1 MNRIDQHLARLF
13 RAAARA
19 PRRALAEPG
28 FAAQA
33 RVLAQWR
40 AAPGPVW
47 RPSLL
52 PLFRTGLAFACALL
66 LVTLALSLRQMN
78 QTASDE
84 WTLPNALLNL
94 ALRR

>member
-1 MNRIDQHLARLF
+1 MNWIDLDLERLF

-19 PRRALAEPG
+19 PQRPLAEPD

-40 AAPGPVW
+40 AAPGWVW

-66 LVTLALSLRQMN
+66 LVTLALSLRQMS
-78 QTASDE
+78 QTASEE
-84 WTLPNALLNL
+84 WTLPNVVVNL
-94 ALRR
+94 ALTR